1 MASIPQ
7 DRRLPDF
14 GPKLTRDEYE
24 RRIVA
29 LHEGAPPLP
38 SDEEERRARRGEL
51 ELLIDYRLGQDFP
64 QARRD
69 ALWRLQS
76 GLDKRRFWH
85 LLTGLVAHPGDPSAG
100 LAKAQ
105 VRAFGEVL
113 DSLELGELLELTPEE
128 LERLR

>member
-1 MASIPQ
+1 MASILP

-38 SDEEERRARRGEL
+38 SEDEERRTRRGEL
-51 ELLIDYRLGQDFP
+51 ELLIDYRLGQQFP
-64 QARRD
+64 PSRRD

-85 LLTGLVAHPGDPSAG
+85 LIAGLLTHPGDPSAG

-113 DSLELGELLELTPEE
+113 DPLELGTLLDLTPEE
-128 LERLR
+128 LERLL